1 MKDPNAPRT
10 GVLECEKGSASFYFD
25 DFSFCIMNNIMKKV
39 TNRFGETYNAAD
51 FLFTLKK
58 QGNFLIGSTTD
69 GKSIAIYA
77 KNCLDNIPVSRC
89 TFRTSTYIIQDAIC
103 NESFG
108 YSFDAIQLEG
118 GTLSSLFSNK
128 FVHVNYS
135 DNGYL
140 VKDNEFEL
148 TGNLL
153 WNNQNVTIRA
163 GWFTSEQN
171 QPRKLEISTNNPY
184 FRFEFSTPVNLDDAL
199 LHVEKARE
207 LMSFLSYRD
216 NVEFDRIIFQRKRHF
231 NSNEIQERI
240 YYSDDAHTFI
250 NYGFELTEKESY
262 HCICFD
268 EIGNATFKLLS
279 MFYDIS
285 DYNPIR
291 HLGFIPKSDKES
303 HLMTPADIREIATFL
318 ECEEH
323 CVCQHRDEKS
333 KVLYDE
339 NKRLSNLLS
348 KIKELIKSDEDE
360 NGILPDSIHDQ
371 LTKRFQNVTFP
382 SKHNDVLLFESY
394 RNIIKCITPHQTKI
408 IGSEAVKEFRNYR
421 NKETHGNYNLLDIN
435 IALTA
440 LHLVATVYCSILHRA
455 GVDDQTLEKICDKG
469 FIE

>member
-10 GVLECEKGSASFYFD
+10 GVLECEKGSASFYVD

-318 ECEEH
+318 ECEE
-323 CVCQHRDEKS
+323 QLPIKQKS
-333 KVLYDE
+333 LVL
-339 NKRLSNLLS
+339 RL
-348 KIKELIKSDEDE
+348 
-360 NGILPDSIHDQ
+360 
-371 LTKRFQNVTFP
+371 
-382 SKHNDVLLFESY
+382 
-394 RNIIKCITPHQTKI
+394 
-408 IGSEAVKEFRNYR
+408 
-421 NKETHGNYNLLDIN
+421 
-435 IALTA
+435 
-440 LHLVATVYCSILHRA
+440 
-455 GVDDQTLEKICDKG
+455 
-469 FIE
+469 